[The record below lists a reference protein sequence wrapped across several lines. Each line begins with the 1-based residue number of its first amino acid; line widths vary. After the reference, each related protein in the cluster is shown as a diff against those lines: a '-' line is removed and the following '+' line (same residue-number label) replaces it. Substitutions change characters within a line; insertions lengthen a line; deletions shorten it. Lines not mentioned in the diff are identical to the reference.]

1 MKKAVSALLCLL
13 MLTGCTRFNVNI
25 SVPTP
30 EAAASLGAQSAP
42 EASEAPDVEVPADTS
57 APAREAL
64 PADAYFSATAADAF
78 TGPLEFVAEEA
89 GSYRFVAAQSDEDVS
104 WEIYVLDEEFEDAL
118 RYLPQSKDPAATLEG
133 DGEAEL
139 DLKSDQFVYCFCSQS
154 RLTLDEP
161 TAAGDLSVYFT
172 PASHE
177 AAPVR
182 AQAADSVDVDAAD
195 IWADG
200 GYSFQAEQ
208 DAVYTLTRDGDADWD
223 VYVLDEEFEDALRYL
238 PQAYEPAASN
248 EGTVS
253 VKMGQMVYV
262 LCGENPFTADEAPE
276 SGVDVLHLT
285 AE

>member
-1 MKKAVSALLCLL
+1 MKKGISALLCLL
-13 MLTGCTRFNVNI
+13 MLTGCTRFNANVTVPVTNPESGEGSA
-25 SVPTP
+25 SV
-30 EAAASLGAQSAP
+30 QNAP
-42 EASEAPDVEVPADTS
+42 ETSSPADGST
-57 APAREAL
+57 PLVLPVEA
-64 PADAYFSATAADAF
+64 YYSATAADAF

-89 GSYRFVAAQSDEDVS
+89 GSYRFVSAQSDEGVS
-104 WEIYVLDEEFEDAL
+104 WEIYVLDEAFEEDGL
-118 RYLPQSKDPAATLEG
+118 RYLPQANVPAATLEG
-133 DGEAEL
+133 DGEVEL
-139 DLKSDQFVYCFCSQS
+139 ALKADQFVYCFCSES

-172 PASHE
+172 PASE
-177 AAPVR
+177 DAAPMR

-208 DAVYTLTRDGDADWD
+208 DATYTLTRDGEADWD

-238 PQAYEPAASN
+238 PQAYEPTASN

-276 SGVDVLHLT
+276 SGADVLHLT